1 MLPSAALCPARR
13 RGRVAGHAS
22 CDEATRGGPT
32 LRLPA
37 TLQMRGDGSSTGV
50 RKGALWHFCHGLCDF
65 PSLEALLRYGSAAL
79 ADSLNDPRMR
89 TLFKIFNSS
98 TGARPFWV
106 VTAFLLSSFAGG
118 IGLISLLPVLAIVVD
133 GGETASGP
141 GKLVVDWL
149 QAIGLQPELETLLG
163 FIVLMMF
170 AKVLLNFIA
179 MRFISNTAA
188 AVATGLRRRVITG
201 IMGANWPFII
211 ERSKGNFTH
220 SVSAESG
227 RASRAYMQAATF
239 VSLGAETAIYLL
251 VSFILSWKLAL
262 AGLGLG
268 VFIASVLGFL
278 IPLSRKAG
286 RRQTDMK
293 RALMRLLNDTLANLK
308 PLRAMGREADY
319 SRLLDKQL
327 QRVHRLMRR
336 QIVLRE
342 GLSGLNEVLIT
353 IGFAAILLLA
363 PTNSSVGFDTL
374 IVMAIALSRTAKNIG
389 KMQQCYQ
396 SVATLESAYT
406 VIDEL
411 LQDLDAAA
419 EQRHGTVEPRLEHAI
434 RFADVSLVH
443 GSAPVLQNVSIEIP
457 AKSLTVIVG
466 PSGAGK
472 TSIIDLILRF
482 YEASSGSITID
493 DTPLVDLEVA
503 AWRRQVGY
511 VAQELILLHDTVL
524 QNITLG
530 DSRIDQ
536 AAVWQALD
544 LAGARQFVEALPEG
558 LHTVVGSEGAKLS
571 GGQRQRIALAR
582 ALARRPQLL
591 ILDEATSALDRVTAE
606 AISREIVQLKG
617 KVTIIVITHRGEYH
631 DVADRLIR
639 IDAGR
644 IVEQSSPLQAT
655 MAKRPDTVPG

>member
-1 MLPSAALCPARR
+1 M
-13 RGRVAGHAS
+13 
-22 CDEATRGGPT
+22 
-32 LRLPA
+32 
-37 TLQMRGDGSSTGV
+37 
-50 RKGALWHFCHGLCDF
+50 
-65 PSLEALLRYGSAAL
+65 EALLRYGSAAGI
-79 ADSLNDPRMR
+79 DSLNDTRMR
-89 TLFKIFNSS
+89 TLFRIFNSS

-106 VTAFLLSSFAGG
+106 VLAFLLSSFSGG
-118 IGLISLLPVLAIVVD
+118 IGLISLLPVLSIVVT
-133 GGETASGP
+133 GGAEQSGP
-141 GKLVVDWL
+141 AEVVVDWL
-149 QAIGLQPELETLLG
+149 QAIGIRPELEILLG
-163 FIVLMMF
+163 FVVAMMF
-170 AKVLLNFIA
+170 AKVLLNFVA

-188 AVATGLRRRVITG
+188 EVATGLRRRVIG
-201 IMGANWPFII
+201 GVLGANWPFIV

-220 SVSAESG
+220 SVSSESG

-239 VSLGAETAIYLL
+239 VSLTAETAIYLL
-251 VSFILSWKLAL
+251 ISFILSWKLAL

-268 VFIASVLGFL
+268 VFIASALWFL

-286 RRQTDMK
+286 QRQTDTQ
-293 RALMRLLNDTLANLK
+293 RALMRLLNDALSNLK

-327 QRVHRLMRR
+327 DRVHRLMRR

-342 GLSGLNEVLIT
+342 GLNGLNEVLIT
-353 IGFAAILLLA
+353 IGFAVILLLA
-363 PTNSSVGFDTL
+363 PTNLSVGFDTL

-406 VIDEL
+406 VIEEL
-411 LQDLDAAA
+411 LRDLDAAA
-419 EQRHGTVEPRLEHAI
+419 ERRHGTIKPRLEDAI
-434 RFADVSLVH
+434 RFEGVSLKH
-443 GSAPVLQNVSIEIP
+443 GSARVLHNVSIEIP
-457 AKSLTVIVG
+457 AKGLTVIIG

-482 YEASSGSITID
+482 YEASSGTITID
-493 DTPLVDLEVA
+493 ETPLVDLEVA

-530 DSRIDQ
+530 DSRIDE

-544 LAGARQFVEALPEG
+544 LAGARQFAEALPDG

-582 ALARRPQLL
+582 ALAKRPQLL
-591 ILDEATSALDRVTAE
+591 ILDEATSALDTLTAK
-606 AISREIVQLKG
+606 AISHEIVRLKG
-617 KVTIIVITHRGEYH
+617 TVTIIVITHRGEYL
-631 DVADRLIR
+631 DVADQVIR

-644 IVEQSSPLQAT
+644 IVEQSRPLTA
-655 MAKRPDTVPG
+655 MPAKEADAVSG